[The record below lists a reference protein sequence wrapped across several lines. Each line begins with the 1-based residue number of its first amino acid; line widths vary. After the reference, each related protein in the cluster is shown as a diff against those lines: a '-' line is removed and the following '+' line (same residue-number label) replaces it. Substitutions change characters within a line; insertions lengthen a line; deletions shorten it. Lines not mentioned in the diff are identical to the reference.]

1 MTIKVNYIDK
11 GRGVEILASGLVTGK
26 ELISAQAEI
35 YAADK
40 LSNQC
45 YHIIDKSQ
53 CTEYNVTA
61 ADIETV
67 AQLDRKAA
75 QVNSA
80 LIMAIVESSTLE
92 YSLSELWQAYVEPF
106 IQHSQSFSNRM
117 DAEQWIR
124 DTLEEKSRSSI

>member
-1 MTIKVNYIDK
+1 MTIQVNYIDN
-11 GRGVEILASGLVTGK
+11 GRGVEVLASGLVTGK
-26 ELISAQAEI
+26 ELISAHSKI

-40 LSNQC
+40 LSNQR

-61 ADIETV
+61 ADIKII
-67 AQLDRKAA
+67 AQLDRQAA

-80 LIMAIVESSTLE
+80 LIMAIVESNTLE

-106 IQHSQSFSNRM
+106 IQHCQSFSNRT